1 MIQGITVLAA
11 VLLCL
16 GQTFAQPDGNNQALI
31 RLVFPVDGDTV
42 TVTRLRIAGSTQP
55 GARVTINGEDTRVYP
70 SGAFV
75 GRVELSPGMNTILIA
90 AKDTSRF
97 EEKKVAIYR
106 IPPLAVSTLTPSEID
121 PRIMW
126 PDEDITLLSG
136 EMLEVRFKGS
146 PGGDAKF
153 SIDKLCKNVPMIEL
167 SPEDA
172 SGMQGIYGGVIR
184 LETDKKILSK
194 PVKFELRGK
203 DGSHVKAI
211 STAKVTVMTGNI
223 PMIGETKIPTYLKTS
238 PFGLGVMSLLPVGVR
253 VNIISAR
260 GGHYNVRLSEG
271 DYAYIPRDAVTV
283 LPEGTP
289 IPHTS
294 ISLPSISYAGDW
306 IRLTMQVRTP
316 CPFQVQQTV
325 EPPGLE
331 LTVYGAYLLSQWI
344 TYPDFDSTIKMIR
357 WSQPKA
363 GVFKLWVDLKQRQ
376 QWGHRV
382 SVEPGRMVL
391 EIRKAPKIA
400 DPPASP
406 VAGLTF
412 ALDAGHGGDEEGAIG
427 PTGLM
432 EKDVNLRYTKKL
444 AALLDSAGARV
455 ILTRQNDTTMT
466 LARRMEIAREGNAH
480 IFCWLHNNS
489 IGAASD
495 PLAVRGTSTYFTVP
509 QNQDLA
515 WTIYPRLLKI
525 GLKPFGRIQSDYYV
539 TRQTDM
545 LIVLVEG
552 AFLSHPEDEMLLLND
567 AFLGKLAR
575 AVFRGLEDF
584 CLKQKQP
591 PRLR

>member
-1 MIQGITVLAA
+1 
-11 VLLCL
+11 
-16 GQTFAQPDGNNQALI
+16 
-31 RLVFPVDGDTV
+31 
-42 TVTRLRIAGSTQP
+42 
-55 GARVTINGEDTRVYP
+55 
-70 SGAFV
+70 
-75 GRVELSPGMNTILIA
+75 
-90 AKDTSRF
+90 
-97 EEKKVAIYR
+97 
-106 IPPLAVSTLTPSEID
+106 
-121 PRIMW
+121 
-126 PDEDITLLSG
+126 
-136 EMLEVRFKGS
+136 
-146 PGGDAKF
+146 
-153 SIDKLCKNVPMIEL
+153 
-167 SPEDA
+167 
-172 SGMQGIYGGVIR
+172 
-184 LETDKKILSK
+184 
-194 PVKFELRGK
+194 
-203 DGSHVKAI
+203 
-211 STAKVTVMTGNI
+211 
-223 PMIGETKIPTYLKTS
+223 
-238 PFGLGVMSLLPVGVR
+238 
-253 VNIISAR
+253 
-260 GGHYNVRLSEG
+260 
-271 DYAYIPRDAVTV
+271 V

-306 IRLTMQVRTP
+306 IRLTMQIRTA

-344 TYPDFDSTIKMIR
+344 TYPEFDTTIKMIR
-357 WSQPKA
+357 WAQPTA

-382 SVEPGRMVL
+382 SLEQGRLIL

-412 ALDAGHGGDEEGAIG
+412 ALDAGHGGEEEGAIG

-455 ILTRQNDTTMT
+455 ILTRQVDTTMT
-466 LARRMEIAREGNAH
+466 LARRMEIARQGNAH

-495 PLAVRGTSTYFTVP
+495 PLAVRGTSTYFTIP

-552 AFLSHPEDEMLLLND
+552 AFLSHPEDEMLLMND
-567 AFLGKLAR
+567 AFLDKLAR
-575 AVFRGLEDF
+575 AIFNGLEDF

-591 PRLR
+591 SRPR